1 MQPTVTPLRSEI
13 INFLMTALV
22 LIVIASLVYFF
33 SSHKVDK
40 GNEKEISISCY
51 SGGNIFFA
59 DSFKGNFTI
68 TNNTIVYIKEKT
80 KITTTGDCLI
90 TETEE

>member
-1 MQPTVTPLRSEI
+1 M
-13 INFLMTALV
+13 LMHVLL
-22 LIVIASLVYFF
+22 LIVFASLDSFS

-68 TNNTIVYIKEKT
+68 TKNTIVYIKEKT
-80 KITTTGDCLI
+80 KITTKGDCLI